1 MRIRHVGLKTEC
13 LDDLRRFYGE
23 TLAIP
28 LADERE
34 DAFSLRIGASELE
47 FRQGAASSYHFA
59 INIPS
64 NLFDVARVWL
74 AARTPLL
81 PMLDDGDTMHWR
93 AWNAHAC
100 YFRDPDDNIGELI
113 ARHNLSEEGG
123 LLASS
128 AFDPATHLLGISE
141 IGLALDDVGAS
152 CRLIEERLSLP
163 VWDTGDGVRFLRL
176 RSASTRFRALGG
188 ERGLLICVRRGHAW
202 FPTSDVLAEPAP
214 LYVTFA
220 GEEERELILPGD
232 GVCVGDR
239 AGRGSVIRAISCDI
253 SEEFCDIC
261 GVIWD
266 IWREIGRVF
275 SYTKQ

>member
-1 MRIRHVGLKTEC
+1 MKIRHVGLKTEY
-13 LDDLRRFYGE
+13 LDDLRHFYGE

-81 PMLDDGDTMHWR
+81 PMPDGGDTMHWR

-100 YFRDPDDNIGELI
+100 YFRDPDGNIGELI
-113 ARHNLSEEGG
+113 ARHNLAGDG
-123 LLASS
+123 APVDGS
-128 AFDPATHLLGISE
+128 AFDPAAHLLGISE
-141 IGLALDDVGAS
+141 IGLALDDVGES
-152 CRLIEERLSLP
+152 CRVIEEGLSLP
-163 VWDTGDGVRFLRL
+163 VWDAGDGV
-176 RSASTRFRALGG
+176 RFRALGG

-202 FPTSDVLAEPAP
+202 FPTEDVWAEPAP
-214 LYVTFA
+214 LCVTFA
-220 GEEERELILPGD
+220 GEEARELILPGTEY
-232 GVCVGDR
+232 VLRVVGALGD
-239 AGRGSVIRAISCDI
+239 
-253 SEEFCDIC
+253 
-261 GVIWD
+261 
-266 IWREIGRVF
+266 
-275 SYTKQ
+275 